1 MIKKL
6 NVLLEKVNRNA
17 YDGQFYWNNREEI
30 ISDLMEFGSYD
41 KEEENKA
48 YDLAKFVKWEGAGE
62 YVLSMENEE
71 IIKLEKALKNETDGI
86 DLNEI
91 LNYCKELENEIIPI
105 LEDLEPHKYYN
116 YNSNNDL
123 LESNL
128 DEDYS
133 ILMKK
138 TEGYTRMFVK
148 QLDDFLLDNLRK
160 YDNEFVGFKKYEE
173 VKNLNSKI
181 KNESLNLNL
190 HFEFIGFDK
199 KEEIEKFNRLGF
211 SVFKKIDIVNI
222 CNKNQEDM
230 MPIEEGDM
238 PF

>member
-6 NVLLEKVNRNA
+6 NVLLEKVNSNA

-62 YVLSMENEE
+62 YVLSMQNEE

-91 LNYCKELENEIIPI
+91 LNYCKELENEVIKFI
-105 LEDLEPHKYYN
+105 
-116 YNSNNDL
+116 
-123 LESNL
+123 NL
-128 DEDYS
+128 
-133 ILMKK
+133 
-138 TEGYTRMFVK
+138 
-148 QLDDFLLDNLRK
+148 
-160 YDNEFVGFKKYEE
+160 
-173 VKNLNSKI
+173 
-181 KNESLNLNL
+181 
-190 HFEFIGFDK
+190 
-199 KEEIEKFNRLGF
+199 
-211 SVFKKIDIVNI
+211 
-222 CNKNQEDM
+222 QEDM
-230 MPIEEGDM
+230 IPVEEGDM